1 MGKVPDS
8 FPNGIATMWIYVTE
22 DHSRGEQILSTVL
35 GSVLKRPIDEFRRQL
50 PIESP
55 EKCEE
60 ILGA

>member
-1 MGKVPDS
+1 M
-8 FPNGIATMWIYVTE
+8 TE